1 MNRSSFD
8 FRIIIICAEGLDDV
22 STNGNLDTFVRVT
35 YGSKCY
41 QSSVIKRSGR
51 NPSMSVLGWLRRL
64 ELWIEFI
71 WSNRLHFYC
80 CVAFL
85 KPYDPRF
92 DIGIFRTKLIGECII
107 DFKAIKGVDNR
118 SPLFCSVRHSFRS
131 SPCESKEAEL
141 FLWNVAH
148 QPSSLETWVSRWL
161 FPLSNPN
168 GSELLLS
175 CFARSASPYRVF
187 SCPAL
192 SSQLSRF
199 A

>member
-1 MNRSSFD
+1 MNQSSFD

-51 NPSMSVLGWLRRL
+51 NP
-64 ELWIEFI
+64 
-71 WSNRLHFYC
+71 SNRLHFYC

-192 SSQLSRF
+192 SSQPSRF